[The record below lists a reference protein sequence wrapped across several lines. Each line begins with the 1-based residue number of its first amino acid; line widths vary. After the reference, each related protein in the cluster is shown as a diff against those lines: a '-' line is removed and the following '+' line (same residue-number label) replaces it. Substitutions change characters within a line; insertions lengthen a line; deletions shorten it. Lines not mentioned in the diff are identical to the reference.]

1 MVGRLP
7 DLPIGIEAGRSVE
20 GIAVI
25 PDGNDAIGFNELA
38 DLVAEAMGAAGAL
51 VEVVAVSAVA
61 RNVGGSGGSTQSW
74 PLIPK
79 LIAASIRPS

>member
-7 DLPIGIEAGRSVE
+7 GLPIGIEAGRSIE

-25 PDGNDAIGFNELA
+25 PDGHDAIGFNELA
-38 DLVAEAMGAAGAL
+38 DLVTEAMGAAGAL
-51 VEVVAVSAVA
+51 VEVVAVSAV
-61 RNVGGSGGSTQSW
+61 GGSGGSTQSW
-74 PLIPK
+74 SLIPK